1 MRQLYAVMDAY
12 RDETGYGVRIE
23 QDSQLQTTAKV
34 ELAWVYGRQEH
45 VIKYTKAEPALLP
58 SMLAHEFEHI
68 TLAAEARAAGRNKH
82 FASGPSHRRTAQRAI
97 DKDVERIQRRRRTDP
112 NAYRQFIDQIVS
124 GLTSQLYNAPLD
136 LVIDYRVHTKY
147 PFLHDSQFVWMSEEQ
162 QRNLRAVTDTTI
174 REMTPTKILQANVA
188 MNAAMAVF
196 VDAIFNGATTFVE
209 QYRSSGQLATGQR
222 LYALWKNMLPRFS
235 AGDEF
240 DLVDAFAKELKLSDW
255 YMWQADEEQSVE
267 GERATSSTSSQPA
280 ASGLAAFLEE
290 PAAQMA
296 VTMYIVGALKRF
308 SKLSRQEVVQIAGEI
323 GLLGQTGI
331 DFTSSDQKYTL
342 RFLPG
347 EQFSG
352 LQLLALMYTGFKQ
365 VEPTLDTGIPLDAA
379 YQQARR
385 LFELGM

>member
-1 MRQLYAVMDAY
+1 
-12 RDETGYGVRIE
+12 
-23 QDSQLQTTAKV
+23 
-34 ELAWVYGRQEH
+34 
-45 VIKYTKAEPALLP
+45 
-58 SMLAHEFEHI
+58 
-68 TLAAEARAAGRNKH
+68 
-82 FASGPSHRRTAQRAI
+82 
-97 DKDVERIQRRRRTDP
+97 
-112 NAYRQFIDQIVS
+112 
-124 GLTSQLYNAPLD
+124 LD